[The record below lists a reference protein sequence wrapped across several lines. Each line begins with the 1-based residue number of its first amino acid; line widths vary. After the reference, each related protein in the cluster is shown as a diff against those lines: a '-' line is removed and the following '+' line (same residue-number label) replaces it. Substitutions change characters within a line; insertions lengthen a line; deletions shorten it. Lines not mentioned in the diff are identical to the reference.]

1 MNEHEREYV
10 KRKPNHNKPVSI
22 ESKKKKTVTLP
33 VFDNSKQFDLY
44 TEANKIVAETIQMLV
59 KKHEDYG
66 PKNISD
72 APGGPMMGLAV
83 RLHDKVARLANLI
96 PSNKKPNHESIK
108 DTFEDILNYAIIG
121 LLVLEDKWD
130 K

>member
-1 MNEHEREYV
+1 MKDYEREYN
-10 KRKPNHNKPVSI
+10 KRQPNHDKPTWIKSSENIKPIVIPTYS
-22 ESKKKKTVTLP
+22 
-33 VFDNSKQFDLY
+33 LY
-44 TEANKIVAETIQMLV
+44 KEASQIVDEAIALLV

-96 PSNKKPNHESIK
+96 PNNKKPNHESIK